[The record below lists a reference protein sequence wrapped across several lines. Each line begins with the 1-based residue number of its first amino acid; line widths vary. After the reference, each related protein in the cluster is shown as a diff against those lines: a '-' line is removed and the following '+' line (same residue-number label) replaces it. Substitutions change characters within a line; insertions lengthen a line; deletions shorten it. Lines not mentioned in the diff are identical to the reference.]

1 MVFYEI
7 RQLDSPLACAL
18 HPVVC
23 FVGLPPEITQLRT
36 ALGISFSCLGHRI
49 LVYALGWVVRLIRR
63 SLERD

>member
-23 FVGLPPEITQLRT
+23 FVGL
-36 ALGISFSCLGHRI
+36 H
-49 LVYALGWVVRLIRR
+49 RR
-63 SLERD
+63 SLNSGRTWVFHFLVWATGPRVRSRMGCQTDP